1 MMEQTILK
9 LEVYMKMT
17 CPHCGIVGSAHDS
30 MPGEKVRCPQC
41 DKVFK
46 VTEQKIACPHCEVI
60 GSAGDSLVDMKL
72 RCPQCKKV
80 FLLTQELLT
89 GPSTRGVMPVD
100 DTDDLKS
107 ALTAEADGIEFLAK
121 EELPFPV
128 PEPEP
133 MLASVAEV
141 VPEPEREVAI
151 APEPQPVS
159 KIKLV
164 SEPEIEP
171 EPELVI
177 VAAPGPELELR
188 IEPESEPELVLVATP
203 ELEPEP
209 TIMVELL
216 PEAESAPEIVPE
228 PELDRIPP
236 LADDTMPKDIKE
248 KEAKAEDLEST
259 AMPTRNCAVC
269 GESYHPEFLQE
280 IEGKLYCAICEL
292 RTAAAETQE
301 RSPKIGDGKLRG
313 TIGALLL
320 LGLLTL
326 VVLALRM
333 LGII

>member
-1 MMEQTILK
+1 MMEQTILE
-9 LEVYMKMT
+9 LEVYMKIT

-60 GSAGDSLVDMKL
+60 GSAGDSSVDTKL

-89 GPSTRGVMPVD
+89 GPSARDVMPVD

-107 ALTAEADGIEFLAK
+107 ALTAEAGGIEFLAK
-121 EELPFPV
+121 EELLFPV

-133 MLASVAEV
+133 VLASVAEV
-141 VPEPEREVAI
+141 VPEPEKEVAI
-151 APEPQPVS
+151 AP
-159 KIKLV
+159 
-164 SEPEIEP
+164 EP

-177 VAAPGPELELR
+177 VAAPGPELELG

-209 TIMVELL
+209 RIMVELL
-216 PEAESAPEIVPE
+216 PETESAPEIVPE

-236 LADDTMPKDIKE
+236 LADDNMPKDIKE
-248 KEAKAEDLEST
+248 KEAKAEDLESA
-259 AMPTRNCAVC
+259 AMPTRICAVC

-301 RSPKIGDGKLRG
+301 KSPKIGDGKLRG